1 MKYPLQVAQ
10 IISFSAFDK
19 QLKRITFQSK
29 EEHEEFIR
37 TMPSNVQLIEKDEK
51 AVTEALRVPESP
63 IFKGT
68 WKAFDELV
76 DEGDAIIAKRKE
88 PVLQQHFEQLGLDL
102 GVMNKPNED

>member
-37 TMPSNVQLIEKDEK
+37 TMPSNVQLIEKDENG
-51 AVTEALRVPESP
+51 LP